1 MKTRTIYRIRFYNQG
16 EVYELYARKV
26 SQSALYAF
34 VEVEDILFGERSRVV
49 VDPTEER
56 LKSEFAGV
64 KRVSIPVGTV
74 VRIDE
79 VEKEGV
85 AKILPGDGETAKIT
99 HFPLPT
105 KPPGRKF

>member
-1 MKTRTIYRIRFYNQG
+1 MKTRSIYRIRFHNQG
-16 EVYELYARKV
+16 DVYELYARKV

-56 LKSEFAGV
+56 LKTEFAGV
-64 KRVSIPVGTV
+64 KRVSIPVGSV

-85 AKILPGDGETAKIT
+85 AKILPGDGETAKVKL
-99 HFPLPT
+99 FPLPAT
-105 KPPGRKF
+105 PPGRKP